1 MTQTQ
6 INTVGGVPLN
16 IGLYPAT
23 HPVAQYLG
31 ARPIGPEKS
40 KNYSIGITL
49 TPSNGFTMTVDAYR
63 LKISDK
69 IYDTT
74 LIDVTPKIEAA
85 LIAAGIEGAGSI
97 VTLTYCSDERRA
109 GRGGVRTCRFGW
121 GGDD

>member
-1 MTQTQ
+1 MRISDWSSDVCSSDL

-49 TPSNGFTMTVDAYR
+49 THSNGFTMTVDAYR
-63 LKISDK
+63 INISDQ
-69 IYDTT
+69 IYATKQ
-74 LIDVTPKIEAA
+74 IGRES
-85 LIAAGIEGAGSI
+85 GR
-97 VTLTYCSDERRA
+97 ER
-109 GRGGVRTCRFGW
+109 VCQYV
-121 GGDD
+121 